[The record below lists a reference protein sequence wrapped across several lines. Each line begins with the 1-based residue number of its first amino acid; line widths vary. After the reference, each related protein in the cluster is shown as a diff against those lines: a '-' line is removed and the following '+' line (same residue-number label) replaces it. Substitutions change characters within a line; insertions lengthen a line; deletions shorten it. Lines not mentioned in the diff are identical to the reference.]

1 MAVMKIL
8 YSSYLQKPTHIRFD
22 GEDKDEFLILILRKH
37 FITNLVWIFMALF
50 MVCIPTLLIGLLESN
65 NVILITSLPRAY
77 RFMLAAFWYLFTFGY
92 IFTSFL
98 RWFFNAYLVT
108 NKRIID
114 IDFES
119 LVHKRFS
126 EAFLF
131 NVEDLT
137 HQVSG
142 ALQVI
147 FNYGTLHMQ
156 TAGETRELEFESI
169 PRPATVQDIISDL
182 SGAKKGRKVHND

>member
-8 YSSYLQKPTHIRFD
+8 YSSYLQKPTRVRFD
-22 GEDKDEFLILILRKH
+22 GEDKDEYVILVLRRH
-37 FITNLVWIFMALF
+37 LITNLVWIFMGLF
-50 MVCIPTLLIGLLESN
+50 MICIPTLLVNLLESS
-65 NVILITSLPRAY
+65 NVTLITSLPRTY
-77 RFMLAAFWYLFTFGY
+77 RFMLVAFWYLFTFGY

-108 NKRIID
+108 NKRVVD

-119 LVHKRFS
+119 LVHRRFS
-126 EAFLF
+126 EAFLY

-137 HQVSG
+137 HQISG

-147 FNYGTLHMQ
+147 FNYGTLHIQ

-169 PRPATVQDIISDL
+169 PQPATVQDMISDL
-182 SGAKKGRKVHND
+182 SSAKRGRKVHND

>member
-1 MAVMKIL
+1 M
-8 YSSYLQKPTHIRFD
+8 
-22 GEDKDEFLILILRKH
+22 
-37 FITNLVWIFMALF
+37 LV
-50 MVCIPTLLIGLLESN
+50 
-65 NVILITSLPRAY
+65 
-77 RFMLAAFWYLFTFGY
+77 AFWYLFTFGY

-108 NKRIID
+108 NKRVVD

-119 LVHKRFS
+119 LVHRRFS
-126 EAFLF
+126 EAFLY

-137 HQVSG
+137 HQISG

-147 FNYGTLHMQ
+147 FNYGTLHIQ

-169 PRPATVQDIISDL
+169 PQPATVQDMISDL
-182 SGAKKGRKVHND
+182 SSAKRGRKVHND